1 MLSLHQKTN
10 KSNGKNDNATGIH
23 EEEQQVQIADETSA
37 LVGNG
42 SSNSATASKLQHA
55 RRLLYLSH
63 LFSQFSEV
71 AWQFCLILFL
81 AAFANYSSLILVS
94 TYGLVSGIAVCL
106 TGSKAG
112 RFIDGANRL
121 FVAQRFIWTENIS
134 VLIATLFCYILL
146 ERTKETGNAIEPF
159 TAKEDPVWSY
169 WLRSRLDG
177 VPLDVVSVVMLLGIH
192 ILGSLARILD
202 RGFIVAIE
210 RDWVV
215 VMSRLASPSYD
226 SENASSLS
234 GAFHSQHFPDE
245 AERAWLSTTN
255 VAMKQIDLGCKVVA
269 PAIAGF
275 VIAAFDD
282 GTDTT
287 HGAGDLSGA
296 ALLVGLVNAA
306 ALVVEYICTARI
318 YALIPD
324 LARKAP
330 PRPSSRLNLQ
340 ADGED
345 GECGDERPEVPT
357 IGCGILKVEIPEG
370 LEIYFEQSVSP
381 GGLALSLL

>member
-1 MLSLHQKTN
+1 MQVLSLHRTDKN
-10 KSNGKNDNATGIH
+10 EEGANGEISDQ
-23 EEEQQVQIADETSA
+23 EVPLADEHSL
-37 LVGNG
+37 LVANG
-42 SSNSATASKLQHA
+42 GLNDARDRLKYA
-55 RRLLYLSH
+55 RRLLYVSH

-81 AAFANYSSLILVS
+81 AAFSNYSLILVS

-112 RFIDGANRL
+112 RFIDGSNRL
-121 FVAQRFIWTENIS
+121 FVAQRFIWIENVS

-146 ERTKETGNAIEPF
+146 ERTKTVDTDAF
-159 TAKEDPVWSY
+159 TAKPDPAWSY
-169 WLRSRLDG
+169 WFRSRLDG
-177 VPLDVVSVVMLLGIH
+177 VPLDCVSVVMLIGIH
-192 ILGSLARILD
+192 TLGSIAQILD
-202 RGFIVAIE
+202 RGFVVAIE

-215 VMSRLASPSYD
+215 VMSRLASPFYHA
-226 SENASSLS
+226 ENTSSLTVPTS
-234 GAFHSQHFPDE
+234 TQHMPDE

-255 VAMKQIDLGCKVVA
+255 VAMKQIDLSCKVVA

-275 VIAAFDD
+275 FIAAFDE
-282 GTDTT
+282 GTDTG
-287 HGAGDLSGA
+287 HGADLSGA

-306 ALVVEYICTARI
+306 ALVVEYVCTARI

-324 LARKAP
+324 LATKTP
-330 PRPSSRLNLQ
+330 PRPSSRVNLNQ
-340 ADGED
+340 EV
-345 GECGDERPEVPT
+345 EENGDHHKPPS
-357 IGCGILKVEIPEG
+357 IGCGICRITIPEG